1 MKRQPSQARGM
12 NRVTEILDACE
23 TLLGEKRHEEI
34 GIDEI
39 IETADVTKGTL
50 YHFFEN
56 KRAVFLALMHR
67 TLSEIDAQVDPRPG
81 EEELELVDYLAKVER
96 RLQKL
101 WRKHSHLVKLYE
113 SNKYS
118 PDFDEPRLE
127 KHMNSVTV
135 MAQQLLSRHP
145 NVGLARARTIS
156 FTLLEVIYWG
166 LDTMALS
173 QSREAARFKGE
184 WRQMIKAYIDSLEL
198 ST

>member
-12 NRVTEILDACE
+12 DRVTEILNACE
-23 TLLGEKRHEEI
+23 TLLAEKRYDEI
-34 GIDEI
+34 SIDEI
-39 IETADVTKGTL
+39 IETANVTRGTL

-56 KRAVFLALMHR
+56 RRAVFLAVMHR
-67 TLSEIDAQVDPRPG
+67 PLIEIDEQVDPRPG
-81 EEELELVDYLAKVER
+81 EDKLEFVDYVSKVED
-96 RLQKL
+96 RLQKV
-101 WRKHSHLVKLYE
+101 WRKHSHIVEFYE

-127 KHMNSVTV
+127 KHMSSVAV